1 MSRCIRIGD
10 AVRISW
16 PSNVIPEFKERLD
29 GKVGVVVEESG
40 RMWSLVKGEEKLYGV
55 EVEGLDRVNHLG
67 SSHLELLRPDL
78 DEYVH
83 STRFALTGADV
94 VADHVGK
101 QRY

>member
-16 PSNVIPEFKERLD
+16 RESGLWGFEEMYD
-29 GKVGVVVEESG
+29 GKVGVVIDAKG
-40 RMWSLVKGEEKLYGV
+40 RISDQHGDDLLYLVDI
-55 EVEGLDRVNHLG
+55 EGNERNAVLASR
-67 SSHLELLRPDL
+67 HLEVLRPDL

-94 VADHVGK
+94 AADHLGK